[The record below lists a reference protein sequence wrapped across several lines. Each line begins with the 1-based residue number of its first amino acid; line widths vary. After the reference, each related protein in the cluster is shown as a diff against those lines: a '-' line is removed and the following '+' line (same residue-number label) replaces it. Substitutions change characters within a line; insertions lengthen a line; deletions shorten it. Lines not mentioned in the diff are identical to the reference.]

1 MTATVTDTSMSSI
14 VPQGGGVTF
23 TDTVGG
29 KAVVL
34 NGGAPV
40 PLSGGKAVLTMIPK
54 VAGEH
59 AITAHYGG
67 VNASF
72 AGSTGEAALTVY
84 P

>member
-1 MTATVTDTSMSSI
+1 MCC
-14 VPQGGGVTF
+14 PLF
-23 TDTVGG
+23 RRWRRHLHRHVGRESRG
-29 KAVVL
+29 FEW
-34 NGGAPV
+34 GTPV
-40 PLSGGKAVLTMIPK
+40 PLSSGKAVLSIIPK

-67 VNASF
+67 VNSSF

>member
-1 MTATVTDTSMSSI
+1 
-14 VPQGGGVTF
+14 
-23 TDTVGG
+23 
-29 KAVVL
+29 L

-40 PLSGGKAVLTMIPK
+40 PLSSGKAVLSMIPK

-59 AITAHYGG
+59 AITVHYGG

-72 AGSTGEAALTVY
+72 ASSTGEAALTVY